1 MNILSAIIPPFAI
14 PQQEQKPYNNN
25 KNFFLYFYF
34 RNVYNMYLRTLVS
47 WINIPGR
54 LHFQGVFSPQ
64 KPLIRHQ
71 PIYLKKSFIQD
82 DFIIV
87 QPIYYII
94 KLQDDLSKFQP
105 IYYHPKAIYTVILIF
120 YKAQQMISQ
129 WFTSTYRIV
138 LYLKY
143 KLGLLIHDQC
153 YVQDIHCN
161 PRQLFHARHL

>member
-1 MNILSAIIPPFAI
+1 MFCVLSYP
-14 PQQEQKPYNNN
+14 
-25 KNFFLYFYF
+25 
-34 RNVYNMYLRTLVS
+34 R
-47 WINIPGR
+47 
-54 LHFQGVFSPQ
+54 
-64 KPLIRHQ
+64 IRHQ
-71 PIYLKKSFIQD
+71 PIYFKKGFIQD

-153 YVQDIHCN
+153 FVQDIHCN
-161 PRQLFHARHL
+161 PRQLFHARHLKYLQDIWSKTFIITTSKAGRLYFPKLPHKALLL